1 MSAEMESASVQV
13 VVRMRPL
20 NEREQKG
27 NTLPV
32 VTASTEKKEVVVI
45 KGAGNRQQ
53 RTTYNFD
60 NVLGSL
66 SSQEEVFQQ
75 TIQPVIPDVLGGF
88 ECTMFAYGQ
97 TGTGKTHTME
107 GDLSSEERQGV
118 IPRAAQAIF
127 DHLADPKYRDAE
139 VTASYLEIYNEEL
152 SDLLIEDTKHEVKLQ
167 ICEDNKPRGKGLFV
181 HNLSEVRRAVFPP
194 PCSPP
199 PAAGTRAPRHALLAA
214 RTVDE
219 SCGSPRA
226 GSREDASGRVEPHA
240 ARTAAAAGRR
250 DQNEQAVFALPLL
263 VHPQGALEKDCFG
276 RRLRHGVHWQAAP
289 RRFGGQRVRQDGRHR
304 QGGPGQGARAQEH
317 QPVSPHPW
325 PRDQVRC
332 TAASN
337 AKARMSP
344 HRNFAA

>member
-1 MSAEMESASVQV
+1 MSADMESATVQV

-107 GDLSSEERQGV
+107 GDLNSEEQQGV

-127 DHLADPKYRDAE
+127 DLLADPKYRDSE

-152 SDLLIEDTKHEVKLQ
+152 SDLLVDDSTKHEVKLQ

-181 HNLSEVRRAVFPP
+181 QNLSEVRRAL
-194 PCSPP
+194 P
-199 PAAGTRAPRHALLAA
+199 PATNLCAH
-214 RTVDE
+214 
-219 SCGSPRA
+219 SM
-226 GSREDASGRVEPHA
+226 
-240 ARTAAAAGRR
+240 
-250 DQNEQAVFALPLL
+250 
-263 VHPQGALEKDCFG
+263 QGACCA
-276 RRLRHGVHWQAAP
+276 RR
-289 RRFGGQRVRQDGRHR
+289 
-304 QGGPGQGARAQEH
+304 
-317 QPVSPHPW
+317 
-325 PRDQVRC
+325 
-332 TAASN
+332 
-337 AKARMSP
+337 
-344 HRNFAA
+344 